1 MRFIKIFFFN
11 VYKCKGEV
19 NKYPW
24 VIIDNIDIRT
34 AKKHD
39 HEHIITSKEG
49 KMQILVENFNSIHH
63 YGKGI

>member
-1 MRFIKIFFFN
+1 
-11 VYKCKGEV
+11 V

-34 AKKHD
+34 GKKHD